1 MQGIHHAYTERA
13 RVSHGGTAGHALFS
27 QFAAPTGGMVEQKRH
42 EGARSPR
49 ERLAR
54 WRTVAGRGLGYW
66 KGALLVLLAAGGV
79 ALGVTA
85 QVQRVYR
92 SECTILAKEKIRTDD
107 HDEASAS
114 FQAMA
119 GQSARLKD
127 LLTTRARLES
137 AIRTFGLY
145 PETTASKTMLDAV
158 EEMKPHVGF
167 RSLEGAQYVLSFET
181 GDPQVAQRVTQY
193 LADTLIADFAAGDV
207 TDLQRQAD
215 FLAEEERGSLA
226 GLETATRALTV
237 FLAAHPEFALEAKQ
251 AATGSFGSFGAGGA
265 AGAAG
270 AGATPGIPLMPKLT
284 ASASSTDPEL
294 AALLRE
300 RSRLEGARTAAGA
313 PRGGGTHDLPKKPLD
328 DQLTQAQSEVE
339 AAAKRVAET
348 QADLSSKS
356 NLTEDHPDMR
366 VARIAADAAA
376 RQLHQA
382 KVKLGS
388 LQQLDGAGVAT
399 EPSQMPPDLA
409 DRLRLVD
416 AQIAARR
423 ARVAGAL
430 ASDDGDS
437 QSPLVKT
444 VVDLETEW
452 QRLLRA
458 LNEAKARHEDL
469 KQRTERSKLALE
481 AGRAQASERMAVL
494 DPPYRPTHPTKGA
507 RGKVALGGLGMALLL
522 AVAYAA
528 ARVTLDDTLVD
539 ADDIELLGVTTV
551 LGVVPS
557 IHAPLGP
564 GDPS

>member
-1 MQGIHHAYTERA
+1 
-13 RVSHGGTAGHALFS
+13 
-27 QFAAPTGGMVEQKRH
+27 
-42 EGARSPR
+42 
-49 ERLAR
+49 
-54 WRTVAGRGLGYW
+54 
-66 KGALLVLLAAGGV
+66 
-79 ALGVTA
+79 
-85 QVQRVYR
+85 
-92 SECTILAKEKIRTDD
+92 
-107 HDEASAS
+107 
-114 FQAMA
+114 MA

-167 RSLEGAQYVLSFET
+167 RSLEGAQYVLSFEA

-193 LADTLIADFAAGDV
+193 LADTLIADFAASDV
-207 TDLQRQAD
+207 TDLQRPAD

-226 GLETATRALTV
+226 GLESATRALTV

-265 AGAAG
+265 AGAVG
-270 AGATPGIPLMPKLT
+270 PAGATPGIPLMPKLT
-284 ASASSTDPEL
+284 ASTAPSDPEL

-313 PRGGGTHDLPKKPLD
+313 AHGEVTHDASKKPLD
-328 DQLTQAQSEVE
+328 DQVTQAQSEVE

-348 QADLSSKS
+348 QADLASKS

-366 VARIAADAAA
+366 AARMTADAAA
-376 RQLHQA
+376 RQLHEA

-388 LQQLDGAGVAT
+388 LQQLAGSGVPAG
-399 EPSQMPPDLA
+399 PSQMPPDLA

-423 ARVAGAL
+423 ARVSGTPAG
-430 ASDDGDS
+430 DDRET

-458 LNEAKARHEDL
+458 LNEARARQEDL

-481 AGRAQASERMAVL
+481 AGRAQASERMAIL
-494 DPPYRPTHPTKGA
+494 DPPYRPTHPIKGA
-507 RGKVALGGLGMALLL
+507 RSKVALGGLAMALLL
-522 AVAYAA
+522 AVAYSAV
-528 ARVTLDDTLVD
+528 RVTLDDTLVD
-539 ADDIELLGVTTV
+539 ADDIELLGLTTV

-557 IHAPLGP
+557 IAPRSVQETRR
-564 GDPS
+564 DPA